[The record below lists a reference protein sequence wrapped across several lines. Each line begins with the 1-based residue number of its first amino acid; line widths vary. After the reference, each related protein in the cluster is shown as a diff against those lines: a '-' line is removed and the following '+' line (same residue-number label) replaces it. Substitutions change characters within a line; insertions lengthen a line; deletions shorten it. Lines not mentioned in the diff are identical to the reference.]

1 MKLNKFLKNKINYQ
15 YMPDMTDSELANAD
29 FDEDGIPSGGIA
41 STGTGVTPTTGTT
54 ISLAMQQ
61 IREQIN
67 NLNTQLST
75 RTETGPELEAL
86 KRQAYAEFLA
96 FALANDGVNFT
107 KEDFADA
114 LTISVEDAERD
125 YYNFDFTDV
134 EPLDLTYNNQVTA
147 ATGTTSTSRDPSI
160 GTSVLGA
167 DRSWTPQ
174 AITADDVSVPTA
186 YGLMNAATLEQYLPS
201 DMSRRVNEVTQNTP
215 AYSAGST
222 LPAGLFDAINFPAQ
236 TINRGVPVVT
246 KGIDAQG
253 NPTTAITMG
262 NAAATPSGANIG
274 QLDIST
280 LLPSTGMGINA
291 DGSGTATVGTL
302 DTTGNI
308 IGSSA
313 DTLNMF
319 DTGMGNTSTID
330 PNFIGLSGTGGTTGG
345 TTGGNVTPVVPPVV
359 PPVVVPP
366 ALSQAQVIQNLFNTS
381 QTKDIAAQRIGD
393 YAASVG
399 GITAENIAAAVTP
412 ILSGTMESPNRFGMA
427 PVGSDGAAQVMGAV
441 EEFGYGQMLGGP
453 DVASFITENPMIAST
468 AQPVELSPAE
478 QLAKNNA
485 RLQYLNTQDSAIGT
499 GEYTE
504 QEAAMRG
511 LDFAKRQGMTL
522 DQAGAGFGLDE
533 AGVRDQADKL
543 GIDLASLG
551 FNQGGSVNSQ
561 DRSPVELRQ
570 DAVGSRLMRQTGLA
584 SLQGATMSPEIS
596 STLDRIMARSK

>member
-1 MKLNKFLKNKINYQ
+1 
-15 YMPDMTDSELANAD
+15 MPDMTDSELANAD

-41 STGTGVTPTTGTT
+41 STGTGVTTNAP
-54 ISLAMQQ
+54 ISLSMQQ
-61 IREQIN
+61 IRNQIDA
-67 NLNTQLST
+67 LNAQLAT

-114 LTISVEDAERD
+114 LTISVEDAERE

-174 AITADDVSVPTA
+174 AITAEDVSVPTA
-186 YGLMNAATLEQYLPS
+186 YGLMDAATLEKYLPA
-201 DMSRRVNEVTQNTP
+201 DMTRRVNEVTQNTP

-246 KGIDAQG
+246 KGLDAQG
-253 NPTTAITMG
+253 NPTTGITMG

-399 GITAENIAAAVTP
+399 GITAEDIAAAVTP

-468 AQPVELSPAE
+468 AQPVELSDDE

-485 RLQYLNTQDSAIGT
+485 RLQYLTTQDAAIGT
-499 GEYTE
+499 GAYTE

-533 AGVRDQADKL
+533 AGVRARADEL
-543 GIDLASLG
+543 GINLASLG

-584 SLQGATMSPEIS
+584 SLQGATMSPEMA

>member
-29 FDEDGIPSGGIA
+29 FDADGIPSGGIA
-41 STGTGVTPTTGTT
+41 STGTGVTTNAP
-54 ISLAMQQ
+54 ISLSMQQ
-61 IREQIN
+61 IRNQIDA
-67 NLNTQLST
+67 LNAQLAT

-147 ATGTTSTSRDPSI
+147 ATGTTSTSRDTSI

-174 AITADDVSVPTA
+174 AITAEDVSVPTA
-186 YGLMNAATLEQYLPS
+186 YGLMDAATLEKYLPA
-201 DMSRRVNEVTQNTP
+201 DMTRRVNEVTQNTP

-246 KGIDAQG
+246 KGLDAQG
-253 NPTTAITMG
+253 NPTTGITMG

-399 GITAENIAAAVTP
+399 GITAEDIAAAVTP

-522 DQAGAGFGLDE
+522 AQAGAGFGLDE

-584 SLQGATMSPEIS
+584 SLQGATMSPEMA

>member
-41 STGTGVTPTTGTT
+41 STGTGVTTNAP
-54 ISLAMQQ
+54 ISLSMQQ
-61 IREQIN
+61 IRNQIDA
-67 NLNTQLST
+67 LNAQLAK

-114 LTISVEDAERD
+114 LTISVEDAERE

-134 EPLDLTYNNQVTA
+134 EPLDLAYNNQVTA

-246 KGIDAQG
+246 KGLDAQG
-253 NPTTAITMG
+253 NPTTGIT
-262 NAAATPSGANIG
+262 
-274 QLDIST
+274 
-280 LLPSTGMGINA
+280 

-308 IGSSA
+308 VGSSA
-313 DTLNMF
+313 DTLNML
-319 DTGMGNTSTID
+319 DTGMGNVSTVD
-330 PNFIGLSGTGGTTGG
+330 PNVLSTAGGAAPVSTTTMVTAPGGFPAASPVDTPVGTPVG
-345 TTGGNVTPVVPPVV
+345 TPVVPPVV
-359 PPVVVPP
+359 PPVVTPVVTPETP

-381 QTKDIAAQRIGD
+381 QTQDIAAQRIGD

-412 ILSGTMESPNRFGMA
+412 ILSGQMESPNTFGMA
-427 PVGSDGAAQVMGAV
+427 PVGADGTEQVMQAV
-441 EEFGYGQMLGGP
+441 QDFGYGQLTGGP

-468 AQPVELSPAE
+468 AQPVELSDDE

-522 DQAGAGFGLDE
+522 KQAGAGFGLDE
-533 AGVRDQADKL
+533 AKVRDQADKL

-584 SLQGATMSPEIS
+584 SLQGATMSPEMA